1 MLLAKAAENCPSE
14 ENLPE
19 ENTYKNLVGTS
30 TDININEMPFVI
42 EEKGKMESAEK
53 QIKKYNNSL
62 LLEKA
67 AEFCP
72 SDENPSEENTYKN
85 LVGTCT
91 DINVNELPFVIEEK
105 SKMEP
110 NAFYT
115 EYKVKYTR
123 LLKAFEKKGNNVK
136 HLKRQIFARMN

>member
-1 MLLAKAAENCPSE
+1 MFLAKAAESCPSE

-19 ENTYKNLVGTS
+19 ENTYKNLEGTC
-30 TDININEMPFVI
+30 TNININEMPFVI
-42 EEKGKMESAEK
+42 EEKGKVESAEK

-67 AEFCP
+67 AGSCP

-105 SKMEP
+105 NKMEP

-136 HLKRQIFARMN
+136 N